1 MIEYLDE
8 IETEFENTL
17 ACLSGAQM
25 GVNHEKTGD
34 RTSRDTLPLTTKRS
48 VSCSELL
55 KKFQSFSPFIFT
67 FSLLFS
73 MLILTRSVI
82 TRLFW
87 RCVTAGFPAPSY

>member
-8 IETEFENTL
+8 IETEFKNTL

-87 RCVTAGFPAPSY
+87 RY